1 MKSQESKIKQYE
13 PGPEVKAFIFQQI
26 QSLEPMLGE
35 VGSMGVFVEKIE
47 KPEKPGIKAEAY
59 AIRLVVAPGGARI
72 EARGES
78 DNIYDA
84 CIKAKDLMVQRLS
97 PFVNAARQSAERDSL
112 IRFFSGGGRFQ

>member
-1 MKSQESKIKQYE
+1 MEIQESKVKQYE
-13 PGPEVKAFIFQQI
+13 PGLEVKAFIFQQI

-47 KPEKPGIKAEAY
+47 RPDKRGTKAEVY

-97 PFVNAARQSAERDSL
+97 PFVDAARQSAERDSL
-112 IRFFSGGGRFQ
+112 IRFYSGGGRFQ

>member
-1 MKSQESKIKQYE
+1 MKTQESRIKQYE

-47 KPEKPGIKAEAY
+47 KPEKPGIEAETY